1 MTKRETKRETKKD
14 KSDKSD
20 WFDSHVI
27 VMGPDSDF
35 GDKMREALKNKV
47 CQENQKRQGGKPA
60 R

>member
-1 MTKRETKRETKKD
+1 MTKRETKKD

-20 WFDSHVI
+20 WFDSHV
-27 VMGPDSDF
+27 VVLGPNADF
-35 GDKMREALKNKV
+35 ENKMREALKNKV